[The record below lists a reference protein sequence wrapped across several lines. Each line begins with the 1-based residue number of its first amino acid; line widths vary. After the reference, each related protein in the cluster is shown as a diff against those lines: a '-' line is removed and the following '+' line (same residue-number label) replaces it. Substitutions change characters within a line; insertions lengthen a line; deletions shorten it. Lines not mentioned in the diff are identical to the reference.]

1 MNTLILAASADGGE
15 VDGLALVLPAPAEL
29 VYGIIAFAIVFVVLR
44 RLALPALGTMLDER
58 RAAIEGKM
66 EAADAAV
73 AEAQQKQQQYEAQ
86 IGDAQSEANAI
97 IEEARQQAERVR
109 ADVISK
115 AEEEAAAIRERAQAD
130 AAGERERTV
139 TQLRG
144 EVSAL
149 SVELAE
155 KIVGREIDAS
165 KHDQLVDQYIT
176 QLSRNN

>member
-1 MNTLILAASADGGE
+1 MNSLILAAAVGE
-15 VDGLALVLPAPAEL
+15 EADGLALVLPALPEL
-29 VYGIIAFAIVFVVLR
+29 VYGFLAFTVVFLVAR
-44 RLALPALGTMLDER
+44 RLAFPQLMATLDER
-58 RAAIEGKM
+58 REAIQGKM

-73 AEAQQKQQQYEAQ
+73 AEAKGKQAQYEAQ

-109 ADVISK
+109 ADVVAK
-115 AEEEAAAIRERAQAD
+115 AEEEAAAIRERAQSD

-165 KHDQLVDQYIT
+165 KHDELVDQYIT